1 MPLVALTDN
10 TVVRI
15 KIFLVPVSIWSV
27 VVAKTSDLTKMIVLA
42 KTAVYESNAKSDG
55 YSDKYQ
61 QY

>member
-1 MPLVALTDN
+1 MQLVATTDD

-15 KIFLVPVSIWSV
+15 KIFLVTVSIGSV
-27 VVAKTSDLTKMIVLA
+27 VIATTSDLTKMIVLA

-61 QY
+61 Q